1 MTDRDTAAGPADV
14 AVRDAERGAGSRTW
28 YFPDGDRPPAGPDG
42 GPEAHE
48 SLMILNVC
56 ARPATVDIDLYWT
69 DRPPV
74 LGIRVVVPGERVRGL
89 RVPWHD
95 DPADEA
101 RAVVRGLESRGSES
115 RGVETER
122 RDRVLIVEDEDNARR
137 GYEQLLQRWGC
148 DTLGVATA
156 EDALAKFAS
165 YQPDSIIADVE
176 LPGMNG
182 LDLLK
187 QLGDELFDV
196 PAIIITG
203 KGSEERAVAAIEAG
217 AFWYIEKPLKGP
229 VLRALLDRALSKARD
244 ARRLVVLQRQLR
256 EAGRIG
262 EMVGASKPMQ
272 DVMRV
277 VEMAAPSSASVLI
290 TGETGSGKEIVARTV
305 HKLSPRANGPFVAIN
320 CSAIP
325 ETLMESEIFGH
336 ERGAFTGAAERRIG
350 CFELADGGTLL
361 LDEIGE
367 MPAPTQAKL
376 LRVLEDRKVRRLGS
390 KSETPV
396 DVRVLAATNK
406 DPEKAVASGVLRQDL
421 YFRLNVFHIN
431 LPPLREHKDDI
442 PLLVEHMLRD
452 INTKHGKHVRGVG
465 AEVMDIFMSHTWP
478 GNIRELRNVL
488 ERAAIMCEKDLI
500 SRSALPEEFGKNAA
514 KGPTD
519 LAGIKFPVGTTVD
532 AMERELILQTLAATG
547 NNKTR
552 AAELLGISLKT
563 LHNKLKE
570 YGTER
575 AEAE

>member
-1 MTDRDTAAGPADV
+1 
-14 AVRDAERGAGSRTW
+14 
-28 YFPDGDRPPAGPDG
+28 
-42 GPEAHE
+42 
-48 SLMILNVC
+48 
-56 ARPATVDIDLYWT
+56 
-69 DRPPV
+69 
-74 LGIRVVVPGERVRGL
+74 
-89 RVPWHD
+89 
-95 DPADEA
+95 
-101 RAVVRGLESRGSES
+101 
-115 RGVETER
+115 
-122 RDRVLIVEDEDNARR
+122 VEDEDNARK

-148 DTLGVATA
+148 DVLGVGTA

-165 YQPDSIIADVE
+165 YQPDTLIADVE

-187 QLGDELFDV
+187 QLGQELLDV

-229 VLRALLDRALSKARD
+229 VLRALLDRALGKARD
-244 ARRLVVLQRQLR
+244 ARQLAVLQRQLR
-256 EAGRIG
+256 EAGRLG
-262 EMVGASKPMQ
+262 DLVGASKPMQ
-272 DVMRV
+272 EVMRI

-290 TGETGSGKEIVARTV
+290 TGETGSGKEIVARTI
-305 HKLSPRANGPFVAIN
+305 HKLSPRAGGPFVAIN

-350 CFELADGGTLL
+350 CFELADEGTLL

-396 DVRVLAATNK
+396 NVRVVAATNK
-406 DPEKAVASGVLRQDL
+406 DPEQAVAGGQMRQDL
-421 YFRLNVFHIN
+421 FFRLNVFHIN
-431 LPPLREHKDDI
+431 LPPLREHKEDI
-442 PLLVEHMLRD
+442 PLLVEHILRD
-452 INTKHGKHVRGVG
+452 VNSKHGKHVKGIG
-465 AEVMDIFMSHTWP
+465 TEVLDIFMSHTWP

-488 ERAAIMCEKDLI
+488 ERATIMCDKELI
-500 SRSALPEEFGKNAA
+500 TRASLPGEFGKAAA
-514 KGPTD
+514 KGPSD
-519 LAGIKFPVGTTVD
+519 LSTVKFPIGTTVD
-532 AMERELILQTLAATG
+532 AMERELILQTLTATG

-552 AAELLGISLKT
+552 AAELLAISLKT

-570 YGTER
+570 YGGER